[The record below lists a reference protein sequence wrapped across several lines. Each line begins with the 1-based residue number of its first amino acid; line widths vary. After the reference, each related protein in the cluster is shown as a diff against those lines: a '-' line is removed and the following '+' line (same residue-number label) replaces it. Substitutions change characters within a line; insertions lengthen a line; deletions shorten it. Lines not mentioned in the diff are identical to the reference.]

1 MFKLKVE
8 MQKKVDQSEKDKM
21 CGDLATFIKEK
32 GSDVGSDIRKLLKL
46 EPWPRDLEDGDGTK
60 QSEGGERTTKKT
72 RERTNKGGGDGDP
85 AANEQTNK
93 QTKQGG
99 GDGDPAAKRR
109 RIKGKGKGKDRDEPV
124 DAA

>member
-32 GSDVGSDIRKLLKL
+32 SSDVGSDIRKLLKL

-60 QSEGGERTTKKT
+60 QSKGGERTTKAT
-72 RERTNKGGGDGDP
+72 RERANKGGGDGDP

-93 QTKQGG
+93 QTNKTRW
-99 GDGDPAAKRR
+99 RR
-109 RIKGKGKGKDRDEPV
+109 R
-124 DAA
+124 